1 MEDKVTNRQL
11 FLIHNL
17 LVINNLDIQPNKV
30 LEMIKAMTGE
40 DKKLKDLTKFEGMML
55 IDKLKKG
62 SE

>member
-1 MEDKVTNRQL
+1 
-11 FLIHNL
+11 
-17 LVINNLDIQPNKV
+17 
-30 LEMIKAMTGE
+30 MIKAMTGE